1 MDLRIEIGGV
11 KCRSEV
17 CHKRG
22 DANEVGGDDV
32 SGIAH
37 NVVGVVEL
45 VVVNCFNMR
54 AEMGKGPLGAR
65 K

>member
-1 MDLRIEIGGV
+1 M
-11 KCRSEV
+11 
-17 CHKRG
+17 
-22 DANEVGGDDV
+22 VGGKWTKMRRGGGDNVLWVTND
-32 SGIAH
+32 
-37 NVVGVVEL
+37 VVGVVEL